1 MSRDTGGTHGDVRK
15 SALWGSGNRGGEH
28 RSSALWGK
36 GGRGVVTS
44 LVILALAVPLAASA
58 GGGTDSNSGPGNG
71 AAVGYVSQQ
80 LKEKAKNHPDEL
92 VPVIVQMDP
101 TVTGK
106 DAKRAQ
112 GEMRK
117 LGRRLGLID
126 AFTGE
131 IRAKDLEKLE
141 RIKGLTVTLDAPVL
155 KSGLT
160 SPGATYSSNQ
170 LWTHETGINKLWGGP
185 QAPAIAIVD
194 SGIDKSHPSFGNG
207 SRIVARQVFGSSSGG
222 SLDGRGHGTFVA
234 SIAAGEAAGYAG
246 GAPNAKLVDLDV
258 MDDNGV
264 GRTSDVIAA
273 AEWIYQNR
281 QAYNIRVANFSLH
294 SAAINHFWLDPLNLA
309 VEKLWFNGVVVVAA
323 AGNYGVAGAPSGVK
337 HAPGSD
343 PFVITVGAIDIGGTA
358 RIGDDDRPA
367 FSAYGRTPDGFWK
380 PEICAP
386 GRYMVGAIPM
396 GSTLAAQ
403 KAANIKSSGWIELSG
418 TSFAAPVITG
428 LAAQILARQ
437 PGFTPDQ
444 VKGNVMRRSRAVPQG
459 ESMSCGVGQI
469 NGTRSA
475 LFDGAANPNK
485 ALTQFVHRADDGSY
499 AFDAVSWTDVSWS
512 DVSWDAVSWSD
523 VSWADVSWD
532 AVSWSD
538 VSWADVSWSD
548 VSWADVSWEDGAEG
562 EFLDGDG
569 FELTPSEADAAAADP
584 DLLTPAELDAAQA
597 APTVEAAG
605 AVESAGET
613 VTSSAG
619 SLLP

>member
-80 LKEKAKNHPDEL
+80 LKENAKNHPDEL

-459 ESMSCGVGQI
+459 EPMSCGVGQI